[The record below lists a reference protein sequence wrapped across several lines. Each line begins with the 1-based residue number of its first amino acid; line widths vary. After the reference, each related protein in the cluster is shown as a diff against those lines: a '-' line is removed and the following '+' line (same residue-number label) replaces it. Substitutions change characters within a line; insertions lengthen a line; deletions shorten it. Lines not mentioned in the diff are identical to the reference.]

1 MKKLTGML
9 VFVQLDKAVPCYEK
23 EKGKEWK
30 AGVVVD
36 EDTADAFAEIFS
48 KQPARKV
55 KRSEFESIYKVEPP
69 EGTEK
74 NLYVITLKK
83 NENLANGNPVPD
95 LYRPKVFLQTT
106 KGRDEITTSKLV
118 GNGSYGTLS
127 IDRYDN
133 EYGSSARLQNVLVTE
148 LVEYERSS
156 SVYQSGSEFDDD
168 NADDGDGKNVKVPA
182 SAKGK
187 PKADAKPAAKPKAVQ
202 KPADEFDDDLIPF

>member
-1 MKKLTGML
+1 MKKLSGML
-9 VFVQLDKAVPCYEK
+9 VFVQVDKAVPCYDK
-23 EKGKEWK
+23 EKGKEFK

-36 EDTADAFAEIFS
+36 EDTADAFAELFS

-133 EYGSSARLQNVLVTE
+133 EYGSSARLQNVLVTD

-156 SVYQSGSEFDDD
+156 NVYQSGSEFDDD
-168 NADDGDGKNVKVPA
+168 NADDGEGNNVKVPA

-202 KPADEFDDDLIPF
+202 KPADEFDDDSSPF

>member
-9 VFVQLDKAVPCYEK
+9 VYVCLDKAVPCYDK

-30 AGVVVD
+30 VGVVVD
-36 EDTADAFAEIFS
+36 EDTADEFAAIFA

-55 KRSEFESIYKVEPP
+55 KRSEFESIYKVAPP
-69 EGTEK
+69 EGNEK

-83 NENLANGNPVPD
+83 NEKLANGQPVPD
-95 LYRPKVFLQTT
+95 LYRPKVFLQTS

-133 EYGSSARLQNVLVTE
+133 DYGSSARLQNVLVTE
-148 LVEYERSS
+148 LVEYERGTG
-156 SVYQSGSEFDDD
+156 YEAGSEFDDD
-168 NADDGDGKNVKVPA
+168 NADDGEGNNVRVPA
-182 SAKGK
+182 KAKAK
-187 PKADAKPAAKPKAVQ
+187 PESKAAKPAAKA
-202 KPADEFDDDLIPF
+202 KPVVEDEFDDEIPF

>member
-9 VFVQLDKAVPCYEK
+9 VYVQLDKSVPCYEK

-36 EDTADAFAEIFS
+36 EDTADAFAEIFN

-55 KRSEFESIYKVEPP
+55 KRTEFESIYKVAPP

-83 NENLANGNPVPD
+83 NDKLANGEPVPD
-95 LYRPKVFLQTT
+95 KYRPRVFLQNGNTRTDITMTT
-106 KGRDEITTSKLV
+106 LV
-118 GNGSYGTLS
+118 GNGSYGTIS

-133 EYGSSARLQNVLVTE
+133 DYGSSARLMNILVTD
-148 LVEYERSS
+148 LVEYERTGND
-156 SVYQSGSEFDDD
+156 YESGSEFDDD
-168 NADDGDGKNVKVPA
+168 NADDGEGKNVKVPA
-182 SAKGK
+182 SAKAKAKAETK
-187 PKADAKPAAKPKAVQ
+187 PKPAPKQ
-202 KPADEFDDDLIPF
+202 QDDQFDDDIPF

>member
-83 NENLANGNPVPD
+83 NELLANGNPMPD
-95 LYRPKVFLQTT
+95 LYRPKVFLQTS

-148 LVEYERSS
+148 LVEYERTAG
-156 SVYQSGSEFDDD
+156 YQSGSEFDDD
-168 NADDGDGKNVKVPA
+168 NADDGEGKNVKVPA

-187 PKADAKPAAKPKAVQ
+187 PAAKAPVKPKPTAKPAE
-202 KPADEFDDDLIPF
+202 DEFDDDLIPF

>member
-9 VFVQLDKAVPCYEK
+9 VFVCLDKAVPCYDK

-30 AGVVVD
+30 VGVVVD
-36 EDTADAFAEIFS
+36 EDTADEFAAIFA

-55 KRSEFESIYKVEPP
+55 KRSEFESIYKVAPP
-69 EGTEK
+69 EGNEK

-83 NENLANGNPVPD
+83 NEKLANGQPVPD
-95 LYRPKVFLQTT
+95 LYRPKVFLQTS

-133 EYGSSARLQNVLVTE
+133 DYGSSARLQNVLVTE
-148 LVEYERSS
+148 LVEYERGTG
-156 SVYQSGSEFDDD
+156 YEAGSEFDDD
-168 NADDGDGKNVKVPA
+168 NADDGEGNNVRVPA
-182 SAKGK
+182 KAKAK
-187 PKADAKPAAKPKAVQ
+187 PESKAAKPAAKA
-202 KPADEFDDDLIPF
+202 KPVVEDEFDDEIPF